1 MARACIDGVPDS
13 ALAGALVFV
22 RADLNV
28 PLARDGTVLD
38 AERVRRAAATVD
50 YLTARRARVVLA
62 THVGRPKGPDPALS
76 TAVLV
81 PELERALAVGT
92 PVATVGDCVGDR
104 VDAAVAA
111 LAPGS
116 VLLLENVRFHPEE
129 TKNDAAFAKRLAG
142 AATLFVGDAFGASH
156 RAHASNEGLA
166 RVMRGRGYPS
176 VAGLL
181 LRAELA
187 ALGRSLCCPARPLVA
202 IVGGS
207 KPSTK
212 AAIIARLSEHA
223 DAVALVGGLATTFVA
238 ADGGAVGAG
247 EVEAAALPAA
257 AATLASARA
266 RGTRILLPVDVVA
279 AGADG
284 APPLTVGACAVPAGL
299 APRDAGPA
307 TIAALT
313 ALVASAG
320 TVVWNGPLG
329 VFETPPF
336 DAGTRALALA
346 LAPLA
351 AAGATTIVGGG
362 HSVAAVNAAGVAA
375 AVVAAVDT
383 RPPRSCSPVERPRRR
398 AHGLFDPLA
407 ARRPPPPICPPH
419 HRRRV
424 APRRAVRLDRGR
436 PRGGR
441 AWCPW
446 CACAA

>member
-1 MARACIDGVPDS
+1 M
-13 ALAGALVFV
+13 
-22 RADLNV
+22 
-28 PLARDGTVLD
+28 
-38 AERVRRAAATVD
+38 
-50 YLTARRARVVLA
+50 
-62 THVGRPKGPDPALS
+62 
-76 TAVLV
+76 
-81 PELERALAVGT
+81 
-92 PVATVGDCVGDR
+92 
-104 VDAAVAA
+104 
-111 LAPGS
+111 
-116 VLLLENVRFHPEE
+116 
-129 TKNDAAFAKRLAG
+129 
-142 AATLFVGDAFGASH
+142 
-156 RAHASNEGLA
+156 
-166 RVMRGRGYPS
+166 
-176 VAGLL
+176 
-181 LRAELA
+181 
-187 ALGRSLCCPARPLVA
+187 
-202 IVGGS
+202 
-207 KPSTK
+207 
-212 AAIIARLSEHA
+212 
-223 DAVALVGGLATTFVA
+223 GGLATTFVA

-375 AVVAAVDT
+375 AFSHVSTGGGAALELLEGRVLPGVAALD
-383 RPPRSCSPVERPRRR
+383 EGD
-398 AHGLFDPLA
+398 GLKGV
-407 ARRPPPPICPPH
+407 C
-419 HRRRV
+419 
-424 APRRAVRLDRGR
+424 G
-436 PRGGR
+436 
-441 AWCPW
+441 
-446 CACAA
+446 